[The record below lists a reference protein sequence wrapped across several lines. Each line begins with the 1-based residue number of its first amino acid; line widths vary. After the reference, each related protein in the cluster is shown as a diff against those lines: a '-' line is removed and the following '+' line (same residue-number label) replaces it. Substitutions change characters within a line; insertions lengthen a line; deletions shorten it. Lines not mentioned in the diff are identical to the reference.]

1 MADQWAELFGP
12 AGVPATQ
19 PTGAAPKE
27 TTAKTTAPTPKPN
40 PLATPQGVVQETT
53 GDDDF
58 DAFLSG
64 TDNAGD
70 SDDAPGNAATTAQ
83 AKQTLSSILTE
94 EKKPENGGEAPKKQG
109 RGRPAGSKNADK
121 PLTAEQF
128 VDKMK
133 PENAE
138 GNRTPEETFRP
149 ELGAPVATGTTP
161 DEQDVAR
168 AITTRARY
176 IASAIRAGF

>member
-1 MADQWAELFGP
+1 MADDQCTALFGP
-12 AGVPATQ
+12 GLQQV
-19 PTGAAPKE
+19 TGAGEALKE

-40 PLATPQGVVQETT
+40 TLATPQGVVQETT

-94 EKKPENGGEAPKKQG
+94 EKKPENGGEAPKKG

-168 AITTRARY
+168 AITTLARY